1 MFINKMLILYKY
13 IKIKYKY
20 INVGSNLLLRVSYT
34 AGIVEHRLETGSGC
48 ISHI

>member
-13 IKIKYKY
+13 IKKY